1 MGERVSGMVK
11 TAVLTDSTAY
21 IPKELRDKWNI
32 YMVPLNVIVDNESYQ
47 EEVDIQADE
56 FYERMRD
63 MEELPKTSQPSIGM
77 VREKLEQLSEDYD
90 AVIAVHLSSGIS
102 GTLQGTIAAGEIVEE
117 IDVYA
122 YDSEIS
128 CMAQG
133 FMALEAARLAEE
145 NTSPEKIIERL
156 DEVKATNKAYF
167 MVDDL
172 TNLHKGGRLNT
183 AQAMLGS
190 LLQVK
195 PILHFVDG
203 QIEPFE
209 KIRTRK
215 KALNR
220 VRELFDEAAT
230 TGKELEACVIHSQRE
245 DEAKQWK
252 EELES
257 KYDNVS
263 CQISYFGPVIGTHLG
278 EGALGLTWYEK

>member
-1 MGERVSGMVK
+1 MVK

-21 IPKELRDKWNI
+21 IPKDLRDKWNI
-32 YMVPLNVIVDNESYQ
+32 YMVPLNVIFGNESYQ
-47 EEVDIQADE
+47 EEVDIETDE
-56 FYERMRD
+56 FYQKMREV
-63 MEELPKTSQPSIGM
+63 EELPKTSQPSIGL
-77 VREKLEQLSEDYD
+77 VREKLEELSEDFD

-102 GTLQGTIAAGEIVEE
+102 GTLQGTVAAGETVENL
-117 IDVYA
+117 DVYA

-133 FMALEAARLAEE
+133 FMALEAAELAEK
-145 NTSPEKIIERL
+145 NTPPEQIIARL
-156 DEVKATNKAYF
+156 DEVKASNKAYF

-220 VRELFDEAAT
+220 VRELFDEDASS
-230 TGKELEACVIHSQRE
+230 GKQIEACVIHSQRE

-252 EELES
+252 QDLES
-257 KYDNVS
+257 KYENVT
-263 CQISYFGPVIGTHLG
+263 CKISYFGPVIGTHLG
-278 EGALGLTWYEK
+278 EGAIGLTWYEK

>member
-1 MGERVSGMVK
+1 MK

>member
-1 MGERVSGMVK
+1 MSGMVK